1 MMVAWPVSQYF
12 TRIDNSRRPRRYG
25 RRYWVIAI
33 HCRLVAGGNDGIV
46 QHYFVQNQLTDA
58 LPGCPRGVVPVAYS
72 LEPMKFY
79 QSILALFLAGFMAVA
94 HAAPDT
100 AADGEA
106 DPIARF
112 ASPGEEAAGDLL
124 LQAMSLI
131 GVAYR
136 FGGSNP
142 ESGLDCSGFIQYVF
156 KKSLRVNLPRTSA
169 SMAQVGREIDRDE
182 LKAGDLVFF
191 NTRGF
196 RYSHVG
202 MYLGNNKFIHAPRT
216 GKSIEVVNMTQSY
229 WATRY
234 NGARRVARAGMP
246 VAAAEVEKPASSVAA
261 AGASKRSYRK
271 VEAAD
276 TEQRSVKG
284 KKKKNARDDAPV
296 AKGKKGKKA
305 EQGSSARSK
314 KKAGA
319 EDAVSK
325 KSSKKSSKSSD
336 GAKKKAPVKKKKD

>member
-1 MMVAWPVSQYF
+1 MVSFSTILFKTSQQL
-12 TRIDNSRRPRRYG
+12 R
-25 RRYWVIAI
+25 
-33 HCRLVAGGNDGIV
+33 CRA
-46 QHYFVQNQLTDA
+46 A
-58 LPGCPRGVVPVAYS
+58 LGEALAAYS

-79 QSILALFLAGFMAVA
+79 QPILALFLAGFMALA
-94 HAAPDT
+94 HAAPET

-156 KKSLRVNLPRTSA
+156 KKSLRVNLPRTA
-169 SMAQVGREIDRDE
+169 AGMAQVGREIERDE

-246 VAAAEVEKPASSVAA
+246 VAAAEVEKPASSAA
-261 AGASKRSYRK
+261 VSSKRSYRK

-284 KKKKNARDDAPV
+284 KKKKSARDEAPV
-296 AKGKKGKKA
+296 AKGKKGKKG
-305 EQGSSARSK
+305 ERETSARSK

-319 EDAVSK
+319 EQAVSK

>member
-1 MMVAWPVSQYF
+1 
-12 TRIDNSRRPRRYG
+12 
-25 RRYWVIAI
+25 
-33 HCRLVAGGNDGIV
+33 
-46 QHYFVQNQLTDA
+46 
-58 LPGCPRGVVPVAYS
+58 
-72 LEPMKFY
+72 MKFY

-94 HAAPDT
+94 HAAPET
-100 AADGEA
+100 MPDGEA

-202 MYLGNNKFIHAPRT
+202 LYLGNNKFIHSPRT

-246 VAAAEVEKPASSVAA
+246 VAAAEAEKPASTPAA
-261 AGASKRSYRK
+261 SSKRSYRK
-271 VEAAD
+271 VEAAQ

-284 KKKKNARDDAPV
+284 KKKRNARDEQPV

-305 EQGSSARSK
+305 EQGSSARNK
-314 KKAGA
+314 KKTARG
-319 EDAVSK
+319 DAVSK
-325 KSSKKSSKSSD
+325 KSSKSSD
-336 GAKKKAPVKKKKD
+336 KAKKKAPVKKKKD

>member
-1 MMVAWPVSQYF
+1 
-12 TRIDNSRRPRRYG
+12 
-25 RRYWVIAI
+25 
-33 HCRLVAGGNDGIV
+33 
-46 QHYFVQNQLTDA
+46 
-58 LPGCPRGVVPVAYS
+58 
-72 LEPMKFY
+72 MKFY

-202 MYLGNNKFIHAPRT
+202 MYLGNNKFIHSPRT

-246 VAAAEVEKPASSVAA
+246 VAAAEVEKPASNVAA
-261 AGASKRSYRK
+261 ASTGKRSYRK

-319 EDAVSK
+319 EQAVSK

>member
-1 MMVAWPVSQYF
+1 
-12 TRIDNSRRPRRYG
+12 
-25 RRYWVIAI
+25 
-33 HCRLVAGGNDGIV
+33 
-46 QHYFVQNQLTDA
+46 
-58 LPGCPRGVVPVAYS
+58 
-72 LEPMKFY
+72 MKFY

-94 HAAPDT
+94 HAAPET
-100 AADGEA
+100 MPDGEA

-202 MYLGNNKFIHAPRT
+202 LYLGNNKFIHSPRT

-246 VAAAEVEKPASSVAA
+246 GAAAETEKPASTPAA
-261 AGASKRSYRK
+261 SSKRSYRK
-271 VEAAD
+271 VEAAQP
-276 TEQRSVKG
+276 EQRSVKG
-284 KKKKNARDDAPV
+284 KKKRNARDEQPV

-305 EQGSSARSK
+305 EQGSSARNK
-314 KKAGA
+314 KKTARG
-319 EDAVSK
+319 DAVSK
-325 KSSKKSSKSSD
+325 KSSKSSD
-336 GAKKKAPVKKKKD
+336 KAKKKAPVKKKKD